1 MAEQLQRA
9 QELTEHSMPWPVQN
23 LDDAA
28 TWLGGLQCQQD
39 GLVQRC
45 WQQHSDSIHQQHTA
59 SCGEEEE
66 QASADNALAHA
77 WLPVDEQQWQQAWGL
92 PDHSLIPAWSQGG
105 PELQQLEPAAGWRQ
119 YYDLRQLPHPSPAA
133 LVLHHVLTLW
143 HCLISLLPQ
152 HGWHLPPPGQ
162 TLHVAYLGA
171 KAELA
176 LLPAFAELALLLPH
190 HRLDI
195 HFVGPDVPE
204 HLHQHTCRGGPMQ
217 SGPQQQGPKSSLQV
231 SCWASCFHDALADW
245 AHARS
250 SAQGS
255 SACPANSTDGRQWV
269 PAAAPAAEDFHLVF
283 CANAG
288 LPAYASWLPT
298 LRELVRMAPAS
309 DGRVAEAASTKA
321 AARGVPAVFSDYCEE
336 AACMSEQVAQ
346 QVLGRAFSLCCCLN
360 PFRDPV
366 PAAVHGT
373 RLPACKNGFL
383 FGWV

>member
-1 MAEQLQRA
+1 MCLFPAKTRA
-9 QELTEHSMPWPVQN
+9 TIDNSSHMTRLTAVW
-23 LDDAA
+23 
-28 TWLGGLQCQQD
+28 
-39 GLVQRC
+39 
-45 WQQHSDSIHQQHTA
+45 HTCTCA
-59 SCGEEEE
+59 
-66 QASADNALAHA
+66 
-77 WLPVDEQQWQQAWGL
+77 
-92 PDHSLIPAWSQGG
+92 
-105 PELQQLEPAAGWRQ
+105 
-119 YYDLRQLPHPSPAA
+119 
-133 LVLHHVLTLW
+133 
-143 HCLISLLPQ
+143 
-152 HGWHLPPPGQ
+152 
-162 TLHVAYLGA
+162 GA

-195 HFVGPDVPE
+195 HLVGPDTPE
-204 HLHQHTCRGGPMQ
+204 QLHQHTCRGGPMQ
-217 SGPQQQGPKSSLQV
+217 SGPQQQGPKSEHHAALVLRVCMLGRDANQTLSASSVLAEPGAGVHHACAVCCCCGLDWTGCAGGLRV
-231 SCWASCFHDALADW
+231 SCWASCFHDVLADW

-255 SACPANSTDGRQWV
+255 NACPANSTDGRQWV

-298 LRELVRMAPAS
+298 LRELVRMATGS
-309 DGRVAEAASTKA
+309 DGRVAEGTSPEA
-321 AARGVPAVFSDYCEE
+321 AARGVPVLFSDYCEE

-366 PAAVHGT
+366 PTAVHGT
-373 RLPACKNGFL
+373 RLPACSNGFL